1 MIVSV
6 LIFLLASVASQAACL
21 PDSTEISKIE
31 ITPADIRVIEDS
43 VQRFETI
50 MLRRLP
56 ADHDIAIRLD
66 ALNPRVNA
74 EVVKENGLVAIVVW
88 GGMISHPKM
97 TPATF
102 YLLLCHELGHFLG
115 GPPLKSR
122 GGWSSTEGQSDYFS
136 TASCAK
142 DLGMDEGQFIEAAL
156 TLTSIYA
163 EVTKQSPPRLDAC
176 DESVA
181 TRTNYGYPNIQCRLD
196 TLLAGWSE
204 TARPKCWFFE

>member
-1 MIVSV
+1 
-6 LIFLLASVASQAACL
+6 
-21 PDSTEISKIE
+21 
-31 ITPADIRVIEDS
+31 
-43 VQRFETI
+43 
-50 MLRRLP
+50 
-56 ADHDIAIRLD
+56 
-66 ALNPRVNA
+66 VNA

-122 GGWSSTEGQSDYFS
+122 DGWSSTEGQSDYFS
-136 TASCAK
+136 SASCAK
-142 DLGMDEGQFIEAAL
+142 DLGMDETQFIDAAL

-163 EVTKQSPPRLDAC
+163 EVTNQAPPKLDAC
-176 DESVA
+176 DATVA
-181 TRTNYGYPNIQCRLD
+181 TRTNYGYPGIQCRLD

-204 TARPKCWFFE
+204 KSRPKCWFFD